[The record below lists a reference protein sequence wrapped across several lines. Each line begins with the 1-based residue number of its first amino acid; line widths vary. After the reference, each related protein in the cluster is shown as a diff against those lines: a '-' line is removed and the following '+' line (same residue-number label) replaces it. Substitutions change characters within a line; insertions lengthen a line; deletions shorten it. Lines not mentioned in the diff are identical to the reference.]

1 MRLIA
6 RLAPSGP
13 LDMLSFADKG
23 PTAIKDVLDPAC
35 DVDDEL
41 WVDTDVEQARGGAV
55 SQVVTNVGQKTSHA
69 QLIYCKGYPK
79 TKGYRIYSI
88 DFPIPTIT
96 SFGNI
101 LVSQE
106 GRVRYLSIEEMARA
120 SSFVRR
126 QVAHLKYLETQGM
139 GGVALKLIANAVP
152 RGLLYTVYEVV
163 VFELQRALDISGTTG
178 TSYSLEV
185 VDPKA
190 AERVANSSSRPGRW
204 A

>member
-1 MRLIA
+1 MR
-6 RLAPSGP
+6 SSD
-13 LDMLSFADKG
+13 LDHQSHR
-23 PTAIKDVLDPAC
+23 P
-35 DVDDEL
+35 
-41 WVDTDVEQARGGAV
+41 V
-55 SQVVTNVGQKTSHA
+55 SQKTSHA
-69 QLIYCKGYPK
+69 QLIGYCKGHPK

-139 GGVALKLIANAVP
+139 GGI
-152 RGLLYTVYEVV
+152 TVDSSCSEAIMPLNLAST
-163 VFELQRALDISGTTG
+163 FSSAQRDS
-178 TSYSLEV
+178 
-185 VDPKA
+185 
-190 AERVANSSSRPGRW
+190 
-204 A
+204 